1 MDKPISL
8 SIKDYLMRKLSVKMM
23 VAEKTIDA
31 VISHQFSSANQALA
45 GNKSVEIAGFGKFY
59 FNDGKA
65 KKKLAKMLYQ
75 KEFFEK
81 LLLQDDITPKK
92 RQSTQTKLTN
102 IQLAIDVLKPRV
114 V

>member
-8 SIKDYLMRKLSVKMM
+8 SVKDYLIRKMSVKMM
-23 VAEKTIDA
+23 LPEKTIDA
-31 VISHQFSSANQALA
+31 VISHQFSSANEALA
-45 GNKSVEIAGFGKFY
+45 TNKSVEIAGFGKFY

-75 KEFFEK
+75 KEFFERA
-81 LLLQDDITPKK
+81 LLEEDITPKR
-92 RQSTQTKLTN
+92 RQNLQTKLVN

-114 V
+114 I